1 MAITKVGIIGAGNM
15 GSGIVQKTAQ
25 SGIEVVMVD
34 INDEYVQRGMDN
46 IKKTLEKGVEKK
58 IFRPEQAEG
67 ILSKITGTTD
77 KSAVSDCDLVIEV
90 IFENL
95 EIKKQLFK
103 ELDGIC
109 GENTILAS
117 NTSSFAIT
125 ELAAATNRPD
135 RFIGLHF
142 FYHPAMNRLLE
153 IIPGEQTSEAAI
165 ELGNSYSN
173 MIGKT
178 GIAVKDKPGFA
189 VNRFFVPWLNEA
201 ARLHG
206 EGISIPTIDETCKK
220 VFKIGMGP
228 FLLMNVTGVPIA
240 AHTTESLGQ
249 QINGFYAT
257 CPKLQEQFE
266 SKKEW
271 NLEEGEVDE
280 SRAQEVEER
289 MLGAVFSV
297 ACELVSEGVCSV
309 EDTDRGA
316 KIGLRWSKGPFE
328 MMNRYGIEKSY
339 EIVNN
344 FVGKYDEIGMPSMLQ
359 AQFDKKENFEFSMI
373 DLSVKDGIA
382 TILFNRPEA
391 MNAINEQ
398 VMNQLNAR
406 FTEAEGNPD
415 VKAIVLEGAGKAF
428 VAGADI
434 GYFVKKI
441 QSDAIDDIV
450 KFTSYGHSVLNKIDN
465 SEKLVIIKLDGLA
478 MGGGVEIALAGDCI
492 VATEKGS
499 IALPETGIGIFPGLG
514 GTQRTT
520 RYVGKELAK
529 YLVLTGKTLGAQ
541 EAKEIGLVE
550 YVFDSAEVDGKIKE
564 LVASGDV
571 ITKANKGEVALNE
584 KHVALKTY
592 FDNSNLEKLLTKD
605 ESLDEQGAKLAK
617 TIGFKAPIAIKMAN
631 QIIDEGAEL
640 ELKDGLKKE
649 LDNLSTIFATKDAL
663 EGLKSVLERRRPS
676 YTNE

>member
-15 GSGIVQKTAQ
+15 GSGIAQKTAQ
-25 SGIEVVMVD
+25 SGIDVVMVD
-34 INDEYVQRGMDN
+34 INEEYVQRGIDG
-46 IKKTLEKGVEKK
+46 IRKTLEKGVEKK
-58 IFRPEQAEG
+58 IFQPEQVEG
-67 ILSKITGTTD
+67 ILGKITGTTD
-77 KSAVSDCDLVIEV
+77 KAAVKDCDLVIEV
-90 IFENL
+90 IFEDL
-95 EIKKQLFK
+95 EVKKQLFK
-103 ELDGIC
+103 ELDELC
-109 GENTILAS
+109 DEKTVLAS
-117 NTSSFAIT
+117 NTSSFSIT
-125 ELAAATNRPD
+125 ELAKSVNRPEK
-135 RFIGLHF
+135 FIGLHF

-153 IIPGEQTSEAAI
+153 IIPGEQSSDEAI
-165 ELGNSYSN
+165 DLGNSYSN

-178 GIAVKDKPGFA
+178 GIAVADAPGFA

-206 EGISIPTIDETCKK
+206 EGISIPTVDETCKK
-220 VFKIGMGP
+220 VFRIGMGP

-257 CPKLQEQFE
+257 CDKLKEQFE
-266 SKKEW
+266 KKEDW
-271 NLEEGEVDE
+271 NLEGEVDE
-280 SRAQEVEER
+280 SRAAEVEER

-344 FVGKYDEIGMPSMLQ
+344 FVGKYDEISMPSMLQ
-359 AQFDKKENFEFSMI
+359 EQFDSKKNFEFNLI
-373 DLSVKDGIA
+373 DLKVKGEIA

-398 VMNQLNAR
+398 VMEQLNKR
-406 FTEAEGNPD
+406 FTEAEENPD

-441 QSDAIDDIV
+441 QSDMISDIV

-465 SEKLVIIKLDGLA
+465 SEKLVIVKLDGLA
-478 MGGGVEIALAGDCI
+478 LGGGVEIALAGDCI
-492 VATEKGS
+492 VATERGS
-499 IALPETGIGIFPGLG
+499 IGLPETGIGIFPGLG

-529 YLVLTGKTLGAQ
+529 YLVFTGKTLGAQ

-550 YVFDSAEVDGKIKE
+550 YVFDSGEADVKIRE
-564 LVASGDV
+564 LVASGDI
-571 ITKANKGEVALNE
+571 ITKANKGDVQLSE
-584 KHVALKTY
+584 KHIALKTY
-592 FDNSNLEKLLTKD
+592 FDNSNLEKLLSKD

-617 TIGFKAPIAIKMAN
+617 TIGFKAPIAIKLAN
-631 QIIDEGAEL
+631 QIMDEGAEL

-663 EGLKSVLERRRPS
+663 EGLTSVLERRRPT
-676 YTNE
+676 YNNE